1 LSAGQYSFPFAVEL
15 PNWLQSSFVYTHGY
29 PDQSK
34 HRLKYKLR
42 AKIIDGTCNQKPMH
56 PMISKKM
63 LVISRIPDN
72 PRFNVSMQ
80 LEGNVKTLF
89 FVKQG
94 SSKVH
99 VTFNRDSFFIGE

>member
-1 LSAGQYSFPFAVEL
+1 
-15 PNWLQSSFVYTHGY
+15 
-29 PDQSK
+29 
-34 HRLKYKLR
+34 
-42 AKIIDGTCNQKPMH
+42 MH

-63 LVISRIPDN
+63 LVVSRIPDN